1 MNEWQIAAAV
11 LVIGLVPCLLV
22 SARRSFADGLVAVQ
36 LAGTLAS
43 LALLLL
49 AEGEER
55 QPFSD
60 LALVLAVLSF
70 VGSLLFA
77 RYLERSR

>member
-1 MNEWQIAAAV
+1 MNEWQIAASV
-11 LVIGLVPCLLV
+11 LLAALSPCLAV
-22 SARRSFADGLVAVQ
+22 CARRTCADGLVAVQ

-49 AEGEER
+49 SEGEER

-60 LALVLAVLSF
+60 LALVLAALSF

-77 RYLERSR
+77 RFLERSR

>member
-1 MNEWQIAAAV
+1 VNEWLIGASV
-11 LVIGLVPCLLV
+11 LIVALVPCLWVAL
-22 SARRSFADGLVAVQ
+22 RREFPDGLVAVQ

-43 LALLLL
+43 LALLMLS
-49 AEGEER
+49 EGEKR

-70 VGSLLFA
+70 TGSLLFA
-77 RYLERSR
+77 RFLERSR

>member
-1 MNEWQIAAAV
+1 MNEWQIAASV
-11 LVIGLVPCLLV
+11 LLV
-22 SARRSFADGLVAVQ
+22 GLIHCLWVCARRTFADGLVAVQ

-49 AEGEER
+49 SEGEER

-70 VGSLLFA
+70 VGTLLFA
-77 RYLERSR
+77 RFLERSR

>member
-1 MNEWQIAAAV
+1 MNEWQIAASV
-11 LVIGLVPCLLV
+11 LLVALIPCLAV
-22 SARRSFADGLVAVQ
+22 CARRAFADGLVAVQ

-49 AEGEER
+49 SEGEER

-77 RYLERSR
+77 RFLERSR